1 MLIALP
7 YPFFY
12 TFNKQTMSKS
22 KLILIIV
29 ICISIFAGNN
39 ATAQLSSVQVD
50 SIVQKGMEQF
60 NAVGVAVAI
69 VKDGKVLHEKG
80 FGVQSTD
87 TKLPVDEHTIFK
99 IGSCTKAFTCAAL
112 SILVD
117 EGKISWKDEVKK
129 YLPEF
134 KMYNDYVTENFLVE
148 DLLCHRSGLA
158 SGAGDLMIF
167 PEVSDFTI
175 RDMLTNFQYFK
186 PVSAFRTQFDYNN
199 LLYNVAGE
207 LIARVSGMS
216 WQKFVQT
223 KILEPLKMNRSY
235 SSQQQ
240 IKDISNVAAPHITLA
255 GKPTPKTML
264 EEPINGAPGGI
275 LSNVDDMSKWMMLL
289 LNKGKYGSNLEK
301 QLFSEARLED
311 MWRIHTVVDGNQLP
325 PIYNSHFFGYGLGW
339 GVGDVNGKLSV
350 DHAGGSPG
358 MHSVVTMIPDIN
370 LGIVILINSDN
381 GGDAAARAI
390 VQTILDSYLGLAK
403 MDYIGQFSKMIQFQ
417 QNEEDAA
424 TKKVWEAVALP
435 KSTALMNEKLIGMYE
450 DKWFGKAE
458 VFLKGDQLWFR
469 SYRSPKLNGPLK
481 FYKANTFA
489 IKWEYQDMNLDAFA
503 MFNLDEEGIAQDIT
517 LKNISPNAGND
528 FQNIDFRRVTN

>member
-69 VKDGKVLHEKG
+69 VKDGKVIHEKG

-87 TKLPVDEHTIFK
+87 TKLPVDDHTIFQ

-175 RDMLTNFQYFK
+175 RDVLTNFQYFK

-339 GVGDVNGKLSV
+339 GLGDVNGKLSV